1 MKFLWIT
8 FIMFF
13 SFGCTNS
20 NEANKEAE
28 RIAQQTQNP
37 VHEESQDGYE
47 RAYFASGCFWC
58 VEGIYESVIGVKE
71 VNSGYSGGKMKNPT
85 YQNHG
90 DHAETV
96 EVIYNPVIVSFST
109 LLDVYFGS
117 QDVTQVNGQG
127 PDRGTSYRSIV
138 FYRNEKEKKLID
150 SKIASLNLKLGGNKV
165 AAQVLPFQ
173 KFYVAEDYHQD
184 YERKNPN
191 NPYII
196 NVSHKR
202 KQKFVEKFPELT
214 KKDNL
219 E

>member
-1 MKFLWIT
+1 MKFILIT
-8 FIMFF
+8 FSMLF
-13 SFGCTNS
+13 SFGCTHS
-20 NEANKEAE
+20 NEANKQAE
-28 RIAQQTQNP
+28 RIAQETQNP
-37 VHEESQDGYE
+37 IYEKSQDGYE

-58 VEGIYESVIGVKE
+58 VEGIYESIRGVKD
-71 VNSGYSGGKMKNPT
+71 VISGYSGGTMENPT

-96 EVIYNPVIVSFST
+96 EVIYDPILVSFET